1 MESAETIP
9 QQEAMK
15 TLHLARKT
23 SPLGDVRQGKS
34 RVTNGSKLLP
44 LADGRS
50 ATARRFRDIYEEVC
64 GDLGGIE
71 HLSEA
76 ERQLARRAAALSAE
90 AERQEA
96 LWSRG
101 EAEFDIAQYTT
112 LANALRRLVES
123 LGLRRVPREV
133 GPPTLAD
140 ISRHIKAERQGGV
153 P

>member
-1 MESAETIP
+1 MI
-9 QQEAMK
+9 QQV
-15 TLHLARKT
+15 
-23 SPLGDVRQGKS
+23 S
-34 RVTNGSKLLP
+34 
-44 LADGRS
+44 GR
-50 ATARRFRDIYEEVC
+50 T
-64 GDLGGIE
+64 
-71 HLSEA
+71 
-76 ERQLARRAAALSAE
+76 LSAE

-101 EAEFDIAQYTT
+101 EAEFDITAYTT